1 MKARFWGR
9 VADGKFSLGA
19 GTSWQTHA
27 KERWAAKD
35 YLARHPYIQME
46 ISLRDDGKLEVRE
59 RDKKTKI
66 YPDEDTLRVMLGL
79 KGVKFE

>member
-9 VADGKFSLGA
+9 VVDGRFSLGA
-19 GTSWQTHA
+19 ATNWHPYA
-27 KERWAAKD
+27 KEQRAAID
-35 YLARHPYIQME
+35 YLKLHTSIQME

-66 YPDEDTLRVMLGL
+66 YPDEDTLRVMLEL